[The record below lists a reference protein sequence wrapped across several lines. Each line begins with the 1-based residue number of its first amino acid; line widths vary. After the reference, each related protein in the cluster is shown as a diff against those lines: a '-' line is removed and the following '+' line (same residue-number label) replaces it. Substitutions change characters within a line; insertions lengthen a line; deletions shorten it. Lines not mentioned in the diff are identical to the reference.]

1 MIEERGFMPDE
12 TAIYAPEKAFLNVK
26 HTGTARGIASHNLP
40 NRSIASP
47 AAFGLGMRSICADK
61 IEE

>member
-1 MIEERGFMPDE
+1 MHDE

-26 HTGTARGIASHNLP
+26 HTGIARGIASHNLAS
-40 NRSIASP
+40 RSIASL